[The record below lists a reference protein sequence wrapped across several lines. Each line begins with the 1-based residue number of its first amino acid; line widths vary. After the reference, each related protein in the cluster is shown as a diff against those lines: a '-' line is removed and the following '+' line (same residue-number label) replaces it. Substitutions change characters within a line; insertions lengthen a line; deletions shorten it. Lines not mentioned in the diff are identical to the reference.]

1 MKTICILVLSLLIA
15 GCDKQTGLKVNMT
28 STMGHDALHLLGAK
42 SYVIDIDYSGT
53 ATRAELYVQAFKGG
67 KLTRPYLSIGG
78 IGGFTEPVQHLK
90 LNIYVNIFDSR
101 TSVMKLATQNK
112 VEGDFFRFVT
122 ATKYDNTESGGGDK
136 TISTDQ
142 MEIAGSWTWG
152 SFPNPDLSKKFIPV
166 GYIKSTKGGPL
177 SAAIPKI
184 IGDEIKKDA
193 GFETCDY
200 LIFYL
205 ELDEQP
211 APAVSS
217 GGH

>member
-1 MKTICILVLSLLIA
+1 MRSIYILILAVLII
-15 GCDKQTGLKVNMT
+15 GCDNQARLKVGMT
-28 STMGHDALHLLGAK
+28 RTTGNDALSMLGAK
-42 SYVIDIDYSGT
+42 PFVFDIDHSGT

-90 LNIYVNIFDSR
+90 LKIYVDIFDSR
-101 TSVMKLATQNK
+101 TSVMKLATQSK

-122 ATKYDNTESGGGDK
+122 ATKYDNTEFGGGDK

-142 MEIAGSWTWG
+142 LEIAGSCTWG

-184 IGDEIKKDA
+184 IGDEIKQDE
-193 GFETCDY
+193 GFEKCDY

-211 APAVSS
+211 APVVSS